1 MSEEQLRCYNRIPL
15 RECGNVDKNRG
26 TEHKDNWTD
35 SRDIEEE

>member
-1 MSEEQLRCYNRIPL
+1 MTEEQLGCSYMIPP

-35 SRDIEEE
+35 SRDF